1 MLRTVGV
8 GVKMRVL
15 LVFVVMLVIRV
26 VVRMLVL
33 RAIGVSVLMGVFVA
47 LHKNPTSPSGEHGP
61 ARFSPQKR
69 VEKALETS
77 NRVRCPL

>member
-33 RAIGVSVLMGVFVA
+33 RAIGVSVRMGVFVA
-47 LHKNPTSPSGEHGP
+47 LHNSPSSPSGGVVP
-61 ARFSPQKR
+61 PGLAYKN
-69 VEKALETS
+69 A
-77 NRVRCPL
+77 